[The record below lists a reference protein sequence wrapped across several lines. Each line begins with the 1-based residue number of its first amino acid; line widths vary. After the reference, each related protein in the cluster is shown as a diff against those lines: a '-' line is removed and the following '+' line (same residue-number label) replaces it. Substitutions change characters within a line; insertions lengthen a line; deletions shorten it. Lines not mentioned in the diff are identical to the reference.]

1 MQATLWQ
8 LGLVPACTTAAQQIL
23 LPSALHGGTCN
34 LIMAEQHAGRL
45 AGRGAPEAAG
55 KKAAAHLCIPSTA
68 GLPCTLAVQQTLLPS
83 VLPERPGA

>member
-1 MQATLWQ
+1 MAAWACARLHHSSATD
-8 LGLVPACTTAAQQIL
+8 TAAIS
-23 LPSALHGGTCN
+23 SAWGTCN

-68 GLPCTLAVQQTLLPS
+68 GLPCTLAVQETLLPS
-83 VLPERPGA
+83 VLPERTGA